1 MPKAQEVAAGLTIV
15 GFDKDPDMVIQEIHK
30 NAEHR
35 VIFHLEEQGIDP
47 STLSDQKWNELITEE
62 ALRNPRTDVDLLIS
76 GDVADWTAPKQD
88 LMNGALYFFLTAKA
102 WLNVRFCYRLAQKH
116 PEFLNNSPYLE
127 ALRRNY
133 EFIQKNHRSLIGVAR
148 VTSCAV
154 AGGGLGFR
162 SVNFADLE
170 DFTMFKQPI
179 SYDDVYPIVE
189 VNARSVYSLVGE
201 KADEMRSLVQLHN
214 ILPRWLKAMRFGT
227 TLYSHMTER
236 NWLTEISTMT
246 LYIDQDHTASPEQVI
261 RTYFLDF
268 FITELLK
275 KSQDK
280 NAVQTDDEPLFREV
294 TTWRGGKKTGRA
306 DYMMQLYGHWIPFE
320 AKVSVATEPDILG
333 QITQYTHIDSFT
345 MLGNRFNVG
354 QHGYCMLGDQKGI
367 YLCKDGKWVGCSAT
381 EPLWPRTSLN
391 RRSMQE
397 IQRYMQNLLA

>member
-1 MPKAQEVAAGLTIV
+1 MARTQAVAAGMTIV
-15 GFDKDPDMVIQEIHK
+15 GFDKDPDMVIREIHK
-30 NAEHR
+30 NASNR
-35 VIFHLEEQGIDP
+35 VIDQLEQQGIDP
-47 STLSDQKWNELITEE
+47 ASVSDTEWEQRIKEE
-62 ALRNPRTDVDLLIS
+62 ALRDPRTDVDLLIS

-102 WLNVRFCYRLAQKH
+102 WLNVRYCYRKAQNH
-116 PEFLNNSPYLE
+116 QEFVNNPPYMA
-127 ALRRNY
+127 ALKRNF
-133 EFIQKNHRSLIGVAR
+133 EFIQQNHRSLIGVAR

-170 DFTMFKQPI
+170 DFTMFAQPI

-214 ILPRWLKAMRFGT
+214 VLPRWLKSMRFGT

-236 NWLTEISTMT
+236 NWLTEISTLT
-246 LYIDQDHTASPEQVI
+246 LYIDQDDTASPEQVI

-268 FITELLK
+268 FISEVLK
-275 KSQDK
+275 KSLDK
-280 NAVQTDDEPLFREV
+280 NAVRTDDELLFHEV
-294 TTWRGGKKTGRA
+294 TTWRSGKKTGRA
-306 DYMMQLYGHWIPFE
+306 DYMMKLYGHWIPFE

-333 QITQYTHIDSFT
+333 QIKQYTHIDSFT
-345 MLGNRFNVG
+345 MNGIKYHVG
-354 QHGYCMLGDQKGI
+354 QHGYCLLGDQKGI

-381 EPLWPRTSLN
+381 VPLWPRTSLN
-391 RRSMQE
+391 RSSMQE
-397 IQRYMQNLLA
+397 IQAYLQNILL